1 MANQVSLY
9 DNEDLYEEFN
19 LFNPNEKKLVLL
31 DSGITQTVAEELLMR
46 EKDPTKFLT
55 SEVIEKF
62 DKKCGELCQQ
72 TKIVTLQEIDVAI
85 DKSDQYYEKE
95 EETINS
101 VIDYCDKGSEVMSEI
116 SNAIGEF
123 RAEFRP
129 EYLKRKLNHH
139 IDVANNP
146 CYPKKKSSCSKKG
159 YLTQTQFETMK
170 KSVKDA
176 TNLDE
181 IEETSAEIKRSMNNK
196 REKYEKRQN
205 KNKVQRDK
213 VKSKWKKAKKG
224 IKSMASPANL
234 QKAAA
239 ATSTII
245 SAIGKI
251 RDKDHT
257 IMYQVEI

>member
-1 MANQVSLY
+1 MNFLDKTDETSTNQPNFKQPSSKNWKMIIMWISLAIFCVILITVVILIFVILPMINSTSSGPVAFCKKMANQVSLY

-123 RAEFRP
+123 RAEFEP
-129 EYLKRKLNHH
+129 DHLKRKLNHH

-146 CYPKKKSSCSKKG
+146 CYPKKKSSCIKKG

-181 IEETSAEIKRSMNNK
+181 IEETSAEIKRSM
-196 REKYEKRQN
+196 
-205 KNKVQRDK
+205 
-213 VKSKWKKAKKG
+213 
-224 IKSMASPANL
+224 
-234 QKAAA
+234 
-239 ATSTII
+239 
-245 SAIGKI
+245 
-251 RDKDHT
+251 
-257 IMYQVEI
+257 